1 MVFLIA
7 IVIACFAMHNTVI
20 EALVETDFFNQILG
34 SEPKYITRQ
43 AEKLGLR
50 SRMQES
56 DTAAVLPAETETAAT
71 SGAAAPLTETGG
83 TAPAPSNS
91 AVSAVPAPA
100 SGQTDFSNSVMQNEA
115 PPQQVPDTDA
125 KPAFSQETEQER
137 LEKQAELQKSLS
149 VAKKLPEQE
158 PQSVRQTTVFLY
170 FVAIDADGTVIRKE
184 IEKQLPYTKTPLTAA
199 INTLLHG
206 PEFSETERGYMSL
219 IPQNVKL
226 LSAVIENRVAVLNFS
241 EDFLYNKFGVEGYL
255 GQLMQIVYTATAF
268 TTIDSVLFLINGEK
282 QEYLGGEGVWIGTP
296 LARSSFK

>member
-20 EALVETDFFNQILG
+20 EALVETDFFNQIFG

-50 SRMQES
+50 SRTQET
-56 DTAAVLPAETETAAT
+56 DTAVVPIAESETSSA
-71 SGAAAPLTETGG
+71 SAAPLSETGG
-83 TAPAPSNS
+83 TAAPAVSNS

-100 SGQTDFSNSVMQNEA
+100 SGQTDFSNSVMQNET
-115 PPQQVPDTDA
+115 PPKQMPDADA
-125 KPAFSQETEQER
+125 KLVFSQESEQER

-219 IPQNVKL
+219 VPQNVKL
-226 LSAVIENRVAVLNFS
+226 LSASIENRVAVLNFS